1 VPAFAPETH
10 IVTGA
15 YFRALGIPLLEGR
28 VFTDADEVDERP
40 LLIVNQTLAR
50 QYWPDRDPVGDA
62 LMLFG
67 NNEVR
72 IVGVVGDV
80 RYNAIVQAPRPA
92 VYVLPHFGGRRSMTL
107 YVRTASDPLPMAN
120 AFRQAIWEVN
130 PDQPVSVTT
139 MRQVVSATV
148 AEPRFLTVL
157 LASFAGLAVVLAA
170 LGVYGVTA
178 YDVSRR
184 TYEVGVRMALGARA
198 GNVLRLI
205 VAQGLAPVLAGL
217 AIGLI
222 AARALTRVLSSLL
235 YGVDATDPMT
245 FASVALLLGAVAL
258 LAVYVPARR
267 AARVDPI
274 LALRA
279 Q

>member
-1 VPAFAPETH
+1 
-10 IVTGA
+10 
-15 YFRALGIPLLEGR
+15 
-28 VFTDADEVDERP
+28 
-40 LLIVNQTLAR
+40 
-50 QYWPDRDPVGDA
+50 
-62 LMLFG
+62 
-67 NNEVR
+67 
-72 IVGVVGDV
+72 
-80 RYNAIVQAPRPA
+80 
-92 VYVLPHFGGRRSMTL
+92 MTL

-139 MRQVVSATV
+139 MRQVLSATV

-157 LASFAGLAVVLAA
+157 LGSFAGLAVVLAA

-198 GNVLRLI
+198 GTVLRLI

>member
-1 VPAFAPETH
+1 
-10 IVTGA
+10 
-15 YFRALGIPLLEGR
+15 
-28 VFTDADEVDERP
+28 
-40 LLIVNQTLAR
+40 
-50 QYWPDRDPVGDA
+50 
-62 LMLFG
+62 
-67 NNEVR
+67 
-72 IVGVVGDV
+72 
-80 RYNAIVQAPRPA
+80 
-92 VYVLPHFGGRRSMTL
+92 
-107 YVRTASDPLPMAN
+107 
-120 AFRQAIWEVN
+120 
-130 PDQPVSVTT
+130 
-139 MRQVVSATV
+139 
-148 AEPRFLTVL
+148 
-157 LASFAGLAVVLAA
+157 
-170 LGVYGVTA
+170 
-178 YDVSRR
+178 
-184 TYEVGVRMALGARA
+184 MALGARA